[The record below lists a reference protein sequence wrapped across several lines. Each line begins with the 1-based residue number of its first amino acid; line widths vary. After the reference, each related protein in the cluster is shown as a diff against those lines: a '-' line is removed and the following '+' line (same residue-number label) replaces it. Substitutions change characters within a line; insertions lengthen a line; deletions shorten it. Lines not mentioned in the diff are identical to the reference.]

1 MIRSLTPDLA
11 RRALFLSLN
20 LLFCSSSLALSPLLE
35 RELPAVVFQAPSIQ
49 PPDEVTSAPSG
60 GTQGVTL
67 PASSVPTV
75 LVLARAGDT
84 GLKIADSYGVDVSA
98 LSPSQPGPLPWGAVV
113 RVSLGDVAQNDA
125 GLGGGGRL
133 PPSVSV
139 YAVEPGDTLASV
151 AYRHDL
157 SVTELLSANLSRQTL
172 DKLAVGDMLY
182 IPQQV
187 GLMVRIKPGQTV
199 QELVKA
205 YRADAGTV
213 ATANGIGLPNELG
226 VGDYLLLPGVL
237 ATGFQQELLARR
249 EQQAAAEKQARVQRQ
264 YEKYQVYTEQVKDD
278 RLRQTYAAQAQYEK
292 FLAYQKSPARQ
303 KLIAQYEAQAR
314 YEAAQLVQKEQAQRQ
329 ARVQAIQPSSGASV
343 RSASTGSGG
352 SGLSWPLRS
361 YRITS
366 RFGEADIE
374 FHRQY
379 FHGGVDFAAPY
390 GTPIYAAAA
399 GTVTESGYGDYGNN
413 VYTDTGDSLIIYG
426 HMSRTAVSV
435 GQHVSRGEV
444 LGYVGCSGMCTGPH
458 LHFEVRLSGQ
468 PVDPLGLLP

>member
-1 MIRSLTPDLA
+1 MIRIFPSGPA
-11 RRALFLSLN
+11 RTFLLLSLG
-20 LLFCSSSLALSPLLE
+20 LLVCPAAQALSPLLE
-35 RELPAVVFQAPSIQ
+35 RALPSVVLQASGPDDDRIQ
-49 PPDEVTSAPSG
+49 VASG
-60 GTQGVTL
+60 GAQGVSL
-67 PASSVPTV
+67 PVQDSAAV

-84 GLKIADSYGVDVSA
+84 GQDIADSYGVDVSA
-98 LSPSQPGPLPWGAVV
+98 LSPRQPGKLPWGAVV
-113 RVSLGDVAQNDA
+113 RVSLQDAVQTGGQNGA
-125 GLGGGGRL
+125 GQL
-133 PPSVSV
+133 PPGVGTYV
-139 YAVEPGDTLASV
+139 VRPGDTLASV

-172 DKLAVGDMLY
+172 DKLAVGDQLY
-182 IPQQV
+182 VPSQP

-199 QELVKA
+199 QGLVKT
-205 YRADAGTV
+205 YRADAARV
-213 ATANGIGLPNELG
+213 AKANGIGLPNELG

-249 EQQAAAEKQARVQRQ
+249 GRQAEAEKQARVQQQ
-264 YEKYQVYTEQVKDD
+264 YEKYQAYAEEVKEN

-303 KLIAQYEAQAR
+303 KLIARYEAQAR
-314 YEAAQLVQKEQAQRQ
+314 YEAAQQAQQQQ
-329 ARVQAIQPSSGASV
+329 ARAQASVPSSAPSV
-343 RSASTGSGG
+343 RSASSASLDG
-352 SGLSWPLRS
+352 GLSWPLRS

-374 FHRQY
+374 FHKQY
-379 FHGGVDFAAPY
+379 FHGGVDLAAPY

-399 GTVTESGYGDYGNN
+399 GTITESGNGDFGND
-413 VYTDTGDSLIIYG
+413 VYTDTGDALIIYG

-435 GQHVSRGEV
+435 GQHVSRGDV

-458 LHFEVRLSGQ
+458 LHFEIRLSGQ